1 MMTSMQQ
8 VEAVTDWHAV
18 TDQLPMQAL
27 AAFRRH
33 SLADVGEQSLMS
45 RYDTKFLLPLEFLPA
60 FLQQLQDE
68 YSLLE
73 IDERILHSYR
83 TVYFDDDGFSHYRA
97 HHNRRMPRCKIRS
110 RSYVDSGRS
119 YLEIKC
125 KNNRGR
131 TDKQRVSV
139 GAGLAAA
146 DLQRLLLQP
155 PFAASSSDVVNMCG
169 RVAVEYQ
176 RLALWSRL
184 HGERVSIDMD
194 LQFTRCD
201 ASGGLRMTALAIVE
215 LKQSVINRASPAR
228 TALRRFGVRPRSF
241 SKYCVGC
248 ALLYP
253 LELRC
258 NRFKPLL
265 LQLSPHIEST
275 NWSDR
280 SCLSL
285 KC

>member
-1 MMTSMQQ
+1 MMTAMQQ
-8 VEAVTDWHAV
+8 PATVSDCLAVSDE
-18 TDQLPMQAL
+18 LPVHAL
-27 AAFRRH
+27 AGFRRH

-45 RYDTKFLLPLEFLPA
+45 RYDTKFLLPLELVPA
-60 FLQQLQDE
+60 FLQQLQDD

-73 IDERILHSYR
+73 IDGRIQHAYR

-97 HHNRRMPRCKIRS
+97 HHNGYTPRRKIRS

-131 TDKQRVSV
+131 TDKQRVSL
-139 GAGLAAA
+139 GTDILAA
-146 DLQRLLLQP
+146 DVQHLLLQP
-155 PFAASSSDVVNMCG
+155 PFVGDNSVAHNLRG
-169 RVAVEYQ
+169 RVAIEYQ

-184 HGERVSIDMD
+184 HGERVTIDTG
-194 LQFTRCD
+194 LQFARCD
-201 ASGGLRMTALAIVE
+201 AAGGLRLTAVAIVE
-215 LKQSVINRASPAR
+215 LKQRVIDRASAAR

-253 LELRC
+253 GELRC

-265 LQLSPHIEST
+265 LQLSPCIEK
-275 NWSDR
+275 NWR
-280 SCLSL
+280 
-285 KC
+285 